1 MKGRM
6 SAFSLDG
13 VRRCARSE
21 RQLLAITDIDANGDR
36 LNLPAQWA
44 GEGQGITDLA

>member
-1 MKGRM
+1 MKSRM

-21 RQLLAITDIDANGDR
+21 RQLPALGVDR
-36 LNLPAQWA
+36 HERPIA
-44 GEGQGITDLA
+44 DLHG